1 MTASLRPVTI
11 DGVTPTVLIADDDG
25 ISRKLLRR
33 LLEQDGYAVRAAANG
48 VEALELFAEE
58 DIDIVLLDIVMPG
71 LDGISVLER
80 LKATPGA
87 NHVPVIM
94 ISAVDETESVV
105 RCIEIGADD
114 YLPKPFNPVI
124 LRARINAGLAKKRLR
139 DLERTRVHDVFCRF
153 LPEHVV
159 DDVLERTEDD
169 LRLGGVLTV
178 GTVMFTDLRGFTAF
192 SENRSPELVI
202 DALNRYF
209 DETSDA
215 ILEHGGTLVAY
226 RGDGFLA
233 AFGAPIEVED
243 HADLALAT
251 ARNMVDVRLPRFN
264 EWLRSNGLGEGVA
277 HGCRPQQRAV
287 HVRERRLAPAARVH
301 RARGHRQHRLAH
313 REPDEDA
320 RRPDPPL
327 RVDACGA
334 PASAGRSPP
343 RRGGRSARAAVGSRV
358 VDSRRRDAPIQSAI
372 TPQSTNTRSAGD
384 RSNESQGRSA
394 GAAVTD

>member
-1 MTASLRPVTI
+1 MPAPPEASLTPAVGLSNHGVDPVAASRQ
-11 DGVTPTVLIADDDG
+11 DRRKVAATVLIADDDA

-33 LLEQDGYAVRAAANG
+33 LLEQDGYAVRAAADG

-58 DIDIVLLDIVMPG
+58 SIDLVLLDIVMPG

-87 NHVPVIM
+87 DHVPVIM

-124 LRARINAGLAKKRLR
+124 LRARINAGLTKKRLH
-139 DLERTRVHDVFCRF
+139 DLERARDHDVFSRF

-159 DDVLERTEDD
+159 AEVLERTDDD
-169 LRLGGVLTV
+169 LRIGGVSTV

-192 SENRSPELVI
+192 SENRAPELVI

-209 DETSDA
+209 DETSDT

-243 HADLALAT
+243 HADRALAT
-251 ARNMVDVRLPRFN
+251 ARDMVEVRLPRFN
-264 EWLRSNGLGEGVA
+264 DWLRSNGFDEEVRMGVGLNSGPFMSGNVGSLRRLEYTVHGDTVNTASRIEGLTKTLGSPILLSETTRAALRRPPPDLSPVGEVEVRGRRSAVVLWTVAVEIGVA
-277 HGCRPQQRAV
+277 GNAGR
-287 HVRERRLAPAARVH
+287 AAR
-301 RARGHRQHRLAH
+301 
-313 REPDEDA
+313 
-320 RRPDPPL
+320 
-327 RVDACGA
+327 
-334 PASAGRSPP
+334 
-343 RRGGRSARAAVGSRV
+343 
-358 VDSRRRDAPIQSAI
+358 
-372 TPQSTNTRSAGD
+372 
-384 RSNESQGRSA
+384 
-394 GAAVTD
+394 